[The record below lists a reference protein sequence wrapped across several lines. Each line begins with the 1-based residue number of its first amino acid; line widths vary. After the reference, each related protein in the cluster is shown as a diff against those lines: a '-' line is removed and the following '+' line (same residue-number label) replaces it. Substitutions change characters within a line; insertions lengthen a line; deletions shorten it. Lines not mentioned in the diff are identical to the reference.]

1 MSNQFF
7 FNGFLKEKVYIEQ
20 PMIYEVKEYGYKIL
34 KLNKSLYGLKQVS
47 RAWYSHIDGHFLE
60 NGFVKCI
67 HEYTI
72 YVKIKKNGDTLI
84 VCLYV
89 DDLFFTGNNPM
100 FEDFKQAMTKEF
112 EMTNIDFMS

>member
-60 NGFVKCI
+60 NGFVKCL

-72 YVKIKKNGDTLI
+72 YVKIKKKWRYSYCMFVCGWLI
-84 VCLYV
+84 LYR
-89 DDLFFTGNNPM
+89 
-100 FEDFKQAMTKEF
+100 K
-112 EMTNIDFMS
+112 